1 MGNATA
7 HCLSIPRSV
16 RFAPT
21 TFDMMV
27 SGGGPV
33 TSVFALACLVA
44 SVTADTWVGEPL
56 TPINSFL
63 CHSTNW
69 RFETEYPEEA
79 MMVHTTSIN
88 VTTSGG
94 CRSVK
99 LVIHAGCSVTYPLY
113 GCTGLTV
120 TDVVE
125 LADGQTHTMHPNVMV
140 RGWHNTH
147 ANWAAFNVS
156 VTQVSP
162 SCEATLIPTVYYTR
176 SSDPTFAP
184 TPAPTLPPPSPVHT
198 WVGDPTQVRPIYYS
212 LWLYAHWAMPTVDF
226 ATFHSVTFEVQG
238 IGCQA
243 GAMLAYTVG
252 CDYFY
257 GLHAGDGC
265 TGDSV
270 SGSLLYFDPNET
282 IVHTVDIDVQVTTTG
297 SLWLAVSFDACEAT
311 VTPTVVYSIP
321 PATPAPPTPAP
332 PTLSP
337 PTAAPPTPAPPT
349 PAPPTQVPPTLSPP
363 TPLPPGHLCP
373 KYETEYS
380 STVHMMAC
388 GAAECRT
395 STYFPL
401 NVMAQACD
409 PCVGGMLPFD
419 MDVQKGTTADY
430 AITFVLG
437 AGKTLTLDAACG
449 TCTAVQGAFFEI
461 PCGHAEGGHSS
472 GLASWVIVVIV
483 IATVAGVVLLGLG
496 ACKLRSY
503 AGRMQA
509 LETLIAKRGDDQTLQ
524 ERNGAG
530 FNLQTAPLVS

>member
-1 MGNATA
+1 
-7 HCLSIPRSV
+7 
-16 RFAPT
+16 
-21 TFDMMV
+21 MMV

-33 TSVFALACLVA
+33 TSVFVLACLVA
-44 SVTADTWVGEPL
+44 SVTADTWVGRPGM
-56 TPINSFL
+56 PINSFL
-63 CHSTNW
+63 LHSRSW
-69 RFETEYPEEA
+69 RFGTESPEA
-79 MMVHTTSIN
+79 MMVHTMSIN

-140 RGWHNTH
+140 RGRHNTH

-184 TPAPTLPPPSPVHT
+184 TPAPTLPPPSPAHT

-212 LWLYAHWAMPTVDF
+212 LWRYAHWAMPTVDF

-243 GAMLAYTVG
+243 GAMVAYTVG

-270 SGSLLYFDPNET
+270 SGNFLYLDPKNT
-282 IVHTVDIDVQVTTTG
+282 VVHTVDIDVQVTTTG
-297 SLWLAVSFDACEAT
+297 NLWLAVSFDECEAT
-311 VTPTVVYSIP
+311 VTPTVHYSLST
-321 PATPAPPTPAP
+321 AAPLTPAP

-337 PTAAPPTPAPPT
+337 PTSAPPTPAPPT
-349 PAPPTQVPPTLSPP
+349 PAPPTQVPPPPSPP
-363 TPLPPGHLCP
+363 TAAPPTPAPLTPAPPTPAPLTPAPLPPGHLCP

-419 MDVQKGTTADY
+419 MEVQKGTTADY
-430 AITFVLG
+430 TITFVLG
-437 AGKTLTLDAACG
+437 AGKALTLDAACG
-449 TCTAVQGAFFEI
+449 SCVTMRGLSLEI
-461 PCGHAEGGHSS
+461 PCGHAEGGGSS
-472 GLASWVIVVIV
+472 GLASWVAPVIVVAA
-483 IATVAGVVLLGLG
+483 IAGGVLIGLGVVLP
-496 ACKLRSY
+496 
-503 AGRMQA
+503 GRRKDTGPRVNADLMRALALQIHDQQELQA
-509 LETLIAKRGDDQTLQ
+509 LSD
-524 ERNGAG
+524 
-530 FNLQTAPLVS
+530 APLAH